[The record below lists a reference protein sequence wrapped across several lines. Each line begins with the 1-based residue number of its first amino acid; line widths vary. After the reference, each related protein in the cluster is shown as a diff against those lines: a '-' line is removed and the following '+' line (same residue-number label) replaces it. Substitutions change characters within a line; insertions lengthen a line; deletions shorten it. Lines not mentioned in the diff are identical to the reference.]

1 MLKNSYLCSVE
12 RKMENGRQGSENLV
26 SGLPEFTTCPERK
39 KFRPEVDKVS

>member
-12 RKMENGRQGSENLV
+12 KKDGNARHGSENLV
-26 SGLPEFTTCPERK
+26 SGLPEFNTCPERK